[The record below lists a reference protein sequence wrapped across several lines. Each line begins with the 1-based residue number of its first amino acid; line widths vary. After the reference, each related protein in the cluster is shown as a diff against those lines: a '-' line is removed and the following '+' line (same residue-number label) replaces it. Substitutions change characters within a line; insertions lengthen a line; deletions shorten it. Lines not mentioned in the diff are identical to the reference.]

1 MISAAFF
8 AFADSVAWDHF
19 FAILSNENELCSD
32 GSQTKVTKIPA
43 PFDFYEKLCFD
54 TDELETFTF
63 KAEYVDHCVVITS
76 VPRGIHSVVP
86 LVVGSQLRNWVK
98 NRDLPITVSLNEEF
112 KLSSE
117 TVCQPDVCACLDAA
131 EFPCIVI
138 EIVVSEPLED
148 VKAKCDRFLRRGSGF
163 AAVFNF
169 ESAGSASFSYHAKF
183 RDGEWWELE
192 GPITIPGAVFGC
204 EADCVLDRK
213 EIEEDATRA
222 LRKKPLPRE
231 DLS

>member
-19 FAILSNENELCSD
+19 FAIFSNEKELCSD

-98 NRDLPITVSLNEEF
+98 NRDLPITVSLNE
-112 KLSSE
+112 SSSCLPRLFANR
-117 TVCQPDVCACLDAA
+117 TCAR
-131 EFPCIVI
+131 VWMQQ
-138 EIVVSEPLED
+138 
-148 VKAKCDRFLRRGSGF
+148 
-163 AAVFNF
+163 NF
-169 ESAGSASFSYHAKF
+169 
-183 RDGEWWELE
+183 
-192 GPITIPGAVFGC
+192 
-204 EADCVLDRK
+204 
-213 EIEEDATRA
+213 RA
-222 LRKKPLPRE
+222 LLLK
-231 DLS
+231 